1 MTEQAT
7 TTPGGAAPP
16 TTGVAAVDAVL
27 ADLAAAFDLPVAEQ
41 AAAVGHA
48 HERLRRALDE
58 PDPAAG

>member
-7 TTPGGAAPP
+7 TRGRAAPP

-27 ADLAAAFDLPVAEQ
+27 PDLAAAFDLPVAEQ

-58 PDPAAG
+58 PGPAGG